1 VKHPGS
7 GVLQAALE
15 AALEA
20 YRDALVAA
28 PLSVTSVREPE
39 AAWLLHVEDAL
50 AAVPVIAELGPGPV
64 VDVGAGGGSPG
75 IPLALVTG
83 QTVTLLEARAPK
95 AAFLRA
101 TVNML
106 QAPCEV
112 VHARSEEYARAA
124 GRDAFAIALS
134 RAVAPPPVAAEL
146 CLPLVRPGGRV
157 VLWVAELD
165 ESELDRAAGRVAG
178 RLERVVSVSE
188 RRRLAVIVKT
198 GLTPEQFPRRAGLA
212 GRRPL
217 R

>member
-1 VKHPGS
+1 MS
-7 GVLQAALE
+7 EVLR

-20 YRDALVAA
+20 YRDALIAA
-28 PLSVTSVREPE
+28 PLSVTSVREPR
-39 AAWLLHVEDAL
+39 AAWLLHVVDAL
-50 AAVPVIAELGPGPV
+50 AATSVIAELDPGPV
-64 VDVGAGGGSPG
+64 VDVGSGGGSPG

-83 QTVTLLEARAPK
+83 LTVTLLEARAPK
-95 AAFLRA
+95 AAFLRT
-101 TVNML
+101 TVNAL

-134 RAVAPPPVAAEL
+134 RAVAPPSAAAEL

-157 VLWVAELD
+157 VLWVAEVD
-165 ESELDRAAGRVAG
+165 EPELDRAAELVAG
-178 RLERVVSVSE
+178 QLERIVPVDD
-188 RRRLAVIVKT
+188 RRSLAVIAKT
-198 GLTPEQFPRRAGLA
+198 GPTPDRFPRRAGLA